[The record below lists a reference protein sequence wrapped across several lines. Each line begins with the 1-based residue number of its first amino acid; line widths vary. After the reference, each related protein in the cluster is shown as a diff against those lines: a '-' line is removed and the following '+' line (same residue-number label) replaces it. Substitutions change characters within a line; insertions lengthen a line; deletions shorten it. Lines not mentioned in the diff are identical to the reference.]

1 MTTRRALFCPLLAA
15 IFALAPIAAD
25 AQNIY
30 TGTRATARFE
40 LSTRWTT
47 RADIGIGYGYT
58 AEPYNALGGGLGAGF
73 HLNRNATLAGYC
85 SLAHA
90 NFRDITNK
98 ELILRLNESIS
109 WRRPSGFF
117 FGFFFEQ
124 RRLIYHPSDY
134 KINTSCFGGLAG
146 YEHRWERSGLM
157 ARGFVTVVAN
167 TKSENSS
174 ASFLQRVKGS
184 LAIRKTVGSIVA
196 IGADYTF
203 AIGGPNQIYIA
214 DRNKLNTINVAIDI
228 FLPSTH
234 DTQ

>member
-1 MTTRRALFCPLLAA
+1 MTTRRALFSPLLAA

-58 AEPYNALGGGLGAGF
+58 AEPYNAIGGGLGAGF
-73 HLNRNATLAGYC
+73 HLNRDATLAGYC

-134 KINTSCFGGLAG
+134 KINTSCFGSLAG

-184 LAIRKTVGSIVA
+184 LAIRKSVGSIVA

>member
-1 MTTRRALFCPLLAA
+1 MTTRRALSCPLLAA
-15 IFALAPIAAD
+15 IFALTTIATE
-25 AQNIY
+25 AQSIF

-40 LSTRWTT
+40 LSTRWTA
-47 RADIGIGYGYT
+47 RADAGVGYGYT
-58 AEPYNALGGGLGAGF
+58 AEPYNAIGGGLGAGF
-73 HLNRNATLAGYC
+73 RLNRDATLAGYC

-90 NFRDITNK
+90 SYRDITNK
-98 ELILRLNESIS
+98 ELILRLTESIS

-134 KINTSCFGGLAG
+134 KINTSCFGGLVG
-146 YEHRWERSGLM
+146 YEHRWDRPGLM
-157 ARGFVTVVAN
+157 TRGFVTVVAN

-184 LAIRKTVGSIVA
+184 LAIRKRIGSTVAV
-196 IGADYTF
+196 GADYTF

-214 DRNKLNTINVAIDI
+214 DRDKLNVLNVAVDI
-228 FLPSTH
+228 FLPSSH
-234 DTQ
+234 GTQ